1 VDALFPLVP
10 VRFLSVARGV
20 LTAVLALV
28 ILPLYAAPSLAAK
41 RIVYATWASLFA
53 YLTWLG
59 VVSYAHMKGTLSVGL
74 RWQSPGV
81 LWQGI
86 S

>member
-1 VDALFPLVP
+1 VAALFPLVP
-10 VRFLSVARGV
+10 ERFLSVARGA
-20 LTAVLALV
+20 LTATLALV
-28 ILPLYAAPSLAAK
+28 LLPLYAAPSLAAK

-59 VVSYAHMKGTLSVGL
+59 AVFCAHMKGTLSTGL

-81 LWQGI
+81 LWQGV